1 MNYLLLFKGIV
12 LMYCFVN
19 VGEKG
24 DVVVFFGFFGIGKI
38 ILFIDLK
45 CCLIGDDEYGWD
57 DDGVFNFEG
66 GCYVKII
73 KLLKEVE
80 LEIYYVICC
89 DVLLEN
95 VIVCED
101 GIVDFDD
108 GFKIENIC
116 VFYLIY
122 YIDNIVKFV
131 FKVGYVIK
139 VIFLM
144 VDVFGV
150 LLLVFCLIVNQM
162 QYYFLLGFI
171 VKLVG
176 IECGVIELIFIF
188 FVCFGVVFLMLYL
201 MQYVEVL
208 VKCMQVVGVQVYL
221 VNIGWNGIGKC
232 IFIKD
237 MCVIIDVI
245 LNGFFDNV
253 EIFCLLLFDL
263 VILIELSGV
272 DIYIFD
278 LCNIYVLLE

>member
-1 MNYLLLFKGIV
+1 MFICLSDEELVGFKLDFIVMNGVKCINLQWKEQGFNFENFVVFNLIECMQLIGGTWYGGEMKKGMFLMMNYLLLLKGIV
-12 LMYCFVN
+12 FMYCFVN

-80 LEIYYVICC
+80 PEIYNVICC

-101 GIVDFDD
+101 GIIDFDD
-108 GFKIENIC
+108 GLKIENIC

-122 YIDNIVKFV
+122 YIDNIVKLV

-139 VIFLM
+139 VIFLI

-150 LLLVFCLIVNQM
+150 LLLVFCLIV
-162 QYYFLLGFI
+162 
-171 VKLVG
+171 
-176 IECGVIELIFIF
+176 
-188 FVCFGVVFLMLYL
+188 
-201 MQYVEVL
+201 
-208 VKCMQVVGVQVYL
+208 
-221 VNIGWNGIGKC
+221 
-232 IFIKD
+232 D
-237 MCVIIDVI
+237 
-245 LNGFFDNV
+245 
-253 EIFCLLLFDL
+253 
-263 VILIELSGV
+263 
-272 DIYIFD
+272 
-278 LCNIYVLLE
+278 